1 MTSPDLSSKILIV
14 ADDLTG
20 ALDAAGPF
28 CERGFRVKT
37 IVDAS
42 IPYAWCDL
50 LEADVVAVNTN
61 SRHLSAQKAIQAIN
75 DCLGQLDLR
84 SFQYVIK
91 KIDSTLRGNVVSET
105 LAVMDHCAIQEAYIA
120 PAFPEQLRTVQA
132 GQVYIDGV
140 ALSETEF
147 VKDQLSPAPRI
158 NILEMF
164 EIKDRALLV
173 SLNLESLH
181 ADHGRNAIR
190 VFDAIDIAD
199 LDRVVAGF
207 LSKEQP
213 CLLVGSSGVTSRL
226 AFALPRRDNPLVAR
240 DTCHSFLYLVGSRS
254 KRSLEQVSELEKR
267 YFGSV
272 YSATNGQLDDLPD
285 PEGPVCAIVAQQDS
299 DCVEQ
304 PNVVA
309 ARLAKTS
316 AHYLRSLDPDVIL
329 VTGGDT
335 ALAFLRELNVPIL
348 EVCGNLMAGVPMSL
362 LSLGGQNKILLT
374 KAGGFGSPQL
384 FVDVAEGMVR

>member
-1 MTSPDLSSKILIV
+1 
-14 ADDLTG
+14 
-20 ALDAAGPF
+20 
-28 CERGFRVKT
+28 
-37 IVDAS
+37 
-42 IPYAWCDL
+42 
-50 LEADVVAVNTN
+50 
-61 SRHLSAQKAIQAIN
+61 
-75 DCLGQLDLR
+75 
-84 SFQYVIK
+84 VIK

-147 VKDQLSPAPRI
+147 VKDQLSPAPKI

-164 EIKDRALLV
+164 EIKDRALFV
-173 SLNLESLH
+173 SLNVQSLH
-181 ADHGRNAIR
+181 ADDGMNAIR
-190 VFDAIDIAD
+190 VFDAIDVAD

-207 LSKEQP
+207 LSTEQP

-226 AFALPRRDNPLVAR
+226 ASALPRRDHPLA
-240 DTCHSFLYLVGSRS
+240 TKGILHSFLYLVGSRS

-285 PEGPVCAIVAQQDS
+285 PESPVCAIVAQQDS

-309 ARLAKTS
+309 ARLARTG
-316 AHYLRSLDPDVIL
+316 AQNLRSLDPDVIL

-384 FVDVAEGMVR
+384 FVDVAERMAR